1 MMSRMKH
8 KKEEG
13 MEWVLLLLQVQ
24 VKVKMSICLT
34 QTFYTSAINGG
45 KVL

>member
-8 KKEEG
+8 GKEEG

-24 VKVKMSICLT
+24 VKVKMSVYLT
-34 QTFYTSAINGG
+34 DILHLSN
-45 KVL
+45 KWR